1 LRNKNFRESLED
13 DHPSLDGYLTRKDAA
28 VEDGAEVVS
37 RQLDELNSRFGSA
50 AEGLTEKIREIGE
63 RRMKEEKHDDGG
75 GREEDQELMAVEDQK
90 EVGIETEEKR
100 GSSRMPDVKVS

>member
-50 AEGLTEKIREIGE
+50 AEGLTEKIWEIGE
-63 RRMKEEKHDDGG
+63 RRMKEEEHDDGG

-90 EVGIETEEKR
+90 EVGIKTEEKR